1 MPDLND
7 IALFVRVVD
16 RGGFAKVAREL
27 RVPTSTVSRAVARLE
42 AALGTQLLVRSSRAV
57 APTAEGQRF
66 HREAAPSVEALR
78 SASRGLGSTAQVPRG
93 RLRITAP
100 NDLGASFLGEVVA
113 TFVARY
119 PEVRVETILTTRTVG
134 LVDEGVDVALRA
146 AFRLP
151 DSSLVV
157 RKVGELERDLYAS
170 PAHIA
175 RYGLPAQVEDLAAHP
190 KVLFRAEESRSSW
203 RLTDGAREEVL
214 EVEGAISSDDH
225 LLLQAAVL
233 AGAGVG
239 LLPGISVAADV
250 AAGRLVQLLPE
261 WSGRGASLFFVHAPM
276 AKVPARITAFRELV
290 IDAFGRVSA
299 LSASRRPRP

>member
-7 IALFVRVVD
+7 VAIFVRVVD
-16 RGGFAKVAREL
+16 RGGFSKVAREQ

-42 AALGTQLLVRSSRAV
+42 AALGTQLLMRSSRAV
-57 APTAEGQRF
+57 VPTAEGQRF
-66 HREAAPSVEALR
+66 HREVAPSIEVLR
-78 SASRGLGSTAQVPRG
+78 SASRALGSTVQVPRG
-93 RLRITAP
+93 RLRVTAP

-146 AFRLP
+146 ASRLP

-157 RKVGELERDLYAS
+157 RKIGELERELYAS
-170 PAHIA
+170 PSHVA
-175 RYGLPAQVEDLAAHP
+175 RYGQPAGIEDLAAHP
-190 KVLFRAEESRSSW
+190 KVLFRAEESRSTW
-203 RLTDGAREEVL
+203 RLTDGSREEVL

-225 LLLQAAVL
+225 LLLQSAVL

-239 LLPGISVAADV
+239 LLPGISAAGDV
-250 AAGRLVQLLPE
+250 AAGRLVRLLPA
-261 WSGRGASLFFVHAPM
+261 WSGRGAGLFFMHAPM
-276 AKVPARITAFRELV
+276 AKVPPRISAFREWV
-290 IDAFGRVSA
+290 VEAFARVSG
-299 LSASRRPRP
+299 LNASRRPRP